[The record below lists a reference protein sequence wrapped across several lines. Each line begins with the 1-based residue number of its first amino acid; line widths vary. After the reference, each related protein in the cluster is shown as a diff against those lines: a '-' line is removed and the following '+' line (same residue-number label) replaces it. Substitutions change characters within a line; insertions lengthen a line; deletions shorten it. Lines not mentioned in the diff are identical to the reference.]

1 MQEGVKQQPWLVIKL
16 RATFLKLASSLDLPL
31 LRITQGNSKDL
42 LSVSQYYSGELVGYF
57 RKVFNVFFNFFFE
70 NFLLKVLQIIP
81 KSMFGILSKI
91 INIQTQKIP
100 ELPTRL
106 EKEKMKEY
114 SQLDARYEVS

>member
-1 MQEGVKQQPWLVIKL
+1 
-16 RATFLKLASSLDLPL
+16 
-31 LRITQGNSKDL
+31 
-42 LSVSQYYSGELVGYF
+42 
-57 RKVFNVFFNFFFE
+57 
-70 NFLLKVLQIIP
+70 
-81 KSMFGILSKI
+81 MFGILSKI